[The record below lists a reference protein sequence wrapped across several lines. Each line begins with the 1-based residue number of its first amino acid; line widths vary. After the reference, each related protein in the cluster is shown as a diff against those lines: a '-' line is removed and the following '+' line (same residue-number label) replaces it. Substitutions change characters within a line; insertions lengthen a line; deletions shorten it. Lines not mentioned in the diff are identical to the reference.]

1 MNANE
6 IRSEIARLEEAGR
19 ACTTER
25 DAHRIDAQVES
36 LEAGATGRADASE
49 IIRTRARGRLAEELR
64 YRVEELERDPAD
76 WPDGYDYLDALS
88 DVDGTDFSR
97 APAIRRE
104 ITRLQ
109 RLIGMEEQVRPGQEI
124 LEMSQGRCRRL
135 RAGEWHTVRAYYEF

>member
-1 MNANE
+1 MNTKQSVKN
-6 IRSEIARLEEAGR
+6 RFVTRREAALRQVAGIGPFIEGTLVR
-19 ACTTER
+19 VPRKDCR
-25 DAHRIDAQVES
+25 HVAHRLTFKV
-36 LEAGATGRADASE
+36 AGKTKTVYVPLD
-49 IIRTRARGRLAEELR
+49 
-64 YRVEELERDPAD
+64 RVEEVERDPAD

-109 RLIGMEEQVRPGQEI
+109 RLIGMEEQVRPGQVI

-135 RAGEWHTVRAYYEF
+135 KAGEWHTVKAYYEF